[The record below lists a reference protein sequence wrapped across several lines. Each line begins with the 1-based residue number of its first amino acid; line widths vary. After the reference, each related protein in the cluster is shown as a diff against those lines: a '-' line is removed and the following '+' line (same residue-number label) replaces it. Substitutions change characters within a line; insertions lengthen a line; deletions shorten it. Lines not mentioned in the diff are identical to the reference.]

1 MICPGHSVQG
11 AGGGVFL
18 GNRRGSRS
26 LYWKFIK
33 SHNQGG
39 YNTPQEFTATTKKK
53 KSKKDQERGSRNKKT
68 DKEN

>member
-1 MICPGHSVQG
+1 MRD
-11 AGGGVFL
+11 L
-18 GNRRGSRS
+18 RS

-53 KSKKDQERGSRNKKT
+53 RSKKKRAKGQERGSRNKKKT
-68 DKEN
+68 DKKIKESSTLDLSMIQ

>member
-1 MICPGHSVQG
+1 MRD
-11 AGGGVFL
+11 L
-18 GNRRGSRS
+18 RS

-53 KSKKDQERGSRNKKT
+53 RSKKKKEQKAKRGAQETKKT
-68 DKEN
+68 DKKIKESSTLDLSMIQ